1 MLTTGVAA
9 ILLVVDLE
17 MLVAGVMHTQES
29 MMVGSLLVV
38 FYCMYGHVEVISQM
52 ALE

>member
-1 MLTTGVAA
+1 MLATGVAA
-9 ILLVVDLE
+9 ILFAVDLE
-17 MLVAGVMHTQES
+17 MQAAGVMQTQES

-38 FYCMYGHVEVISQM
+38 FYCMYGHVEVILQM